1 MERFAMEMKTVT
13 LATVKEVAPL
23 FNAYREFYGQPSDLE
38 KAEQFLKE
46 RLKKEESII
55 FLAYLDAQPVGF
67 VQLFP
72 IFSSVAMKKAFLLND
87 LFVAEHARKQGVA
100 MRLIE
105 ECYAYCKN
113 EDARYI
119 TLETATDNK
128 QAQKLYEKLGMKID
142 QDVFHYIKYW

>member
-1 MERFAMEMKTVT
+1 MERFTMEMKTVT
-13 LATVKEVAPL
+13 LATVKEVVPL
-23 FNAYREFYGQPSDLE
+23 FNAYREFYNQPSDLE
-38 KAEQFLKE
+38 QAEQFLKE
-46 RLKKEESII
+46 RLQKEESII

>member
-1 MERFAMEMKTVT
+1 MEMKTVT

-142 QDVFHYIKYW
+142 QDVFHFIKYW

>member
-1 MERFAMEMKTVT
+1 MERFTMEMKTVT
-13 LATVKEVAPL
+13 LATVKDVVPL
-23 FNAYREFYGQPSDLE
+23 FNAYREFYNQPSDLE
-38 KAEQFLKE
+38 QAEQFLKE
-46 RLKKEESII
+46 RLQKEESII

>member
-1 MERFAMEMKTVT
+1 MEMKTVT
-13 LATVKEVAPL
+13 LATVKEVVPL
-23 FNAYREFYGQPSDLE
+23 FNAYREFYKQPSDLE
-38 KAEQFLKE
+38 QAEQFLKE
-46 RLKKEESII
+46 RLQKEESII

-113 EDARYI
+113 EDARYL

-142 QDVFHYIKYW
+142 QEVFHYIKYW

>member
-1 MERFAMEMKTVT
+1 MEMKTVT
-13 LATVKEVAPL
+13 LATVKEVVPL
-23 FNAYREFYGQPSDLE
+23 FNAYREFYNQPSDLE
-38 KAEQFLKE
+38 QAEQFLKE
-46 RLKKEESII
+46 RLQKEESII